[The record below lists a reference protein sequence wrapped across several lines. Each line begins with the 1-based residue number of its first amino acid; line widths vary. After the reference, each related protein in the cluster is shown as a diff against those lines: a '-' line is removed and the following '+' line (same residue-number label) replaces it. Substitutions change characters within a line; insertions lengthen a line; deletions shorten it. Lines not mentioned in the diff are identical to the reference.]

1 MAGREK
7 VLLMGKSGSGKT
19 SMRSIIFANY
29 LARDTSRMG
38 PTLEI
43 DHNTVQFMGGMRL
56 NLWDCGGQKR
66 YLQNFLFGQRRLVFG
81 NVKVLIYV
89 FDVNVMSHDAAEED
103 GLLNSIQIYT
113 KCLEALRD
121 QSKEA
126 KVFVLIHKMDL
137 IPEKARD
144 QVFESRKR
152 RVQEVSDG
160 FDVDY
165 FRTSIWDES
174 LYRAWS
180 TIVYS
185 LVPNIALVEA
195 HLNRLCRICGADEA
209 VLFERATYLV
219 IAKATLRPHGDR
231 CRFEKIS
238 NIIKQFKLACSKT
251 KASFEAMLVNN
262 SSFTAFVDAFTA
274 DTTIM
279 LIMSDQSVYPA
290 VTQTNIRLG
299 RKHFEKIIKRST
311 QQLEQ

>member
-7 VLLMGKSGSGKT
+7 VLLMGKS
-19 SMRSIIFANY
+19 
-29 LARDTSRMG
+29 ARDTSRMG

-89 FDVNVMSHDAAEED
+89 FDVNVMSHDVQEED
-103 GLLNSIQIYT
+103 GLLNSIQIYV
-113 KCLEALRD
+113 KCLEALKD
-121 QSKEA
+121 QSNDS

-137 IPEKARD
+137 IPEKTRD
-144 QVFESRKR
+144 DIFKQRK
-152 RVQEVSDG
+152 EVVMQYSKG
-160 FDVDY
+160 FDVTY
-165 FRTSIWDES
+165 FKTSIWDES

-185 LVPNIALVEA
+185 LVPNIKLVES
-195 HLNRLCRICGADEA
+195 HLRRLCNICEADEA

-219 IAKATLRPHGDR
+219 IAKATLKPHGDR

-251 KASFEAMLVNN
+251 KANFEAMIVNN
-262 SSFTAFVDAFTA
+262 SSFTAFVDSFTA

-279 LIMSDQSVYPA
+279 LIMSDGSVYPA
-290 VTQTNIRLG
+290 ATQLNIQLG
-299 RKHFEKIIKRST
+299 RKHFEKIIKNACVQDSPEKT
-311 QQLEQ
+311 NV